1 MWGLPSAAPDTLEV
15 RVKTP
20 PHSRAGSGVL
30 HPLNTTHSPTSSG
43 IPSTSTSNTS
53 SVNGENHVDD
63 VTQQKIKL
71 LELTMEL
78 EQLKLQTQLQHQPSA
93 GHRVQRQ
100 LPPPQ
105 QQQFSP
111 AAVRQTTAPCNMT
124 DGITDGGYYGSS
136 SHGVS
141 LTPSNI
147 QQQQQM
153 YSGYNSMTTTN
164 TNDSYGNSHIGRS
177 VDYSTGSSNF
187 NPQQQ
192 QQQQQQQQ
200 ESTSSSTTIVRGP
213 RTVSSLSSLETTGYE
228 DLNDI
233 GQGLDFNFPNT
244 HAYTHINNQQSI
256 VPSPLLP
263 SLMESR
269 TSSNTLVTTSTT
281 AASAGGDIME
291 QQQLQQQ
298 QQQHQQHHSQEL
310 QQHPLAVT
318 SSIASV
324 IPVQS
329 SGIIATGSMQI
340 IPPSTGGVVMASAVT
355 NSNTANANT
364 VPEFLYQL
372 TKMLT
377 DNNRDIIEWSNC
389 KCEE

>member
-1 MWGLPSAAPDTLEV
+1 MMV
-15 RVKTP
+15 
-20 PHSRAGSGVL
+20 
-30 HPLNTTHSPTSSG
+30 SP
-43 IPSTSTSNTS
+43 N
-53 SVNGENHVDD
+53 NNDVD
-63 VTQQKIKL
+63 
-71 LELTMEL
+71 
-78 EQLKLQTQLQHQPSA
+78 
-93 GHRVQRQ
+93 
-100 LPPPQ
+100 
-105 QQQFSP
+105 
-111 AAVRQTTAPCNMT
+111 VRQSQ
-124 DGITDGGYYGSS
+124 G
-136 SHGVS
+136 
-141 LTPSNI
+141 
-147 QQQQQM
+147 
-153 YSGYNSMTTTN
+153 
-164 TNDSYGNSHIGRS
+164 
-177 VDYSTGSSNF
+177 
-187 NPQQQ
+187 Q

-244 HAYTHINNQQSI
+244 HAYTNINNQQSI

-291 QQQLQQQ
+291 QQQQQQQ

-389 KCEE
+389 KCEK

>member
-1 MWGLPSAAPDTLEV
+1 MMV
-15 RVKTP
+15 
-20 PHSRAGSGVL
+20 
-30 HPLNTTHSPTSSG
+30 SP
-43 IPSTSTSNTS
+43 N
-53 SVNGENHVDD
+53 NNDVD
-63 VTQQKIKL
+63 
-71 LELTMEL
+71 
-78 EQLKLQTQLQHQPSA
+78 
-93 GHRVQRQ
+93 
-100 LPPPQ
+100 
-105 QQQFSP
+105 
-111 AAVRQTTAPCNMT
+111 VRQSQ
-124 DGITDGGYYGSS
+124 G
-136 SHGVS
+136 
-141 LTPSNI
+141 
-147 QQQQQM
+147 
-153 YSGYNSMTTTN
+153 
-164 TNDSYGNSHIGRS
+164 
-177 VDYSTGSSNF
+177 
-187 NPQQQ
+187 QQQ

-244 HAYTHINNQQSI
+244 HAYTNINNQQSI

-291 QQQLQQQ
+291 QQQQQQ

-318 SSIASV
+318 SSIASLAV

-389 KCEE
+389 KCEK